1 MSPPACDTS
10 SNNERVGHAWK
21 LSPSNFFISSIVYSR
36 KNNIFK
42 FHSSIWRVGKVTG
55 EARNISRQINHP
67 STMSVTAALSHSIL
81 LRTVCEL
88 IEPPSYT
95 DLDRVNSEFLQSGAT
110 TLWMLL
116 GSAPFKVSH
125 PVCRHILRNSRNR
138 SPTMS
143 SSSASSS
150 SKNDAESLRRSRIL
164 SSKLYLDV
172 PTSKVNLSTN
182 LS

>member
-1 MSPPACDTS
+1 MS
-10 SNNERVGHAWK
+10 
-21 LSPSNFFISSIVYSR
+21 F
-36 KNNIFK
+36 
-42 FHSSIWRVGKVTG
+42 
-55 EARNISRQINHP
+55 
-67 STMSVTAALSHSIL
+67 
-81 LRTVCEL
+81 TVCEL

-95 DLDRVNSEFLQSGAT
+95 DLDRVNSEFLQSVAT

-116 GSAPFKVSH
+116 GSATFKVSQ
-125 PVCRHILRNSRNR
+125 PVYRHILRNSRNQP
-138 SPTMS
+138 PTMS

-150 SKNDAESLRRSRIL
+150 SKNDVESLRRSRIL